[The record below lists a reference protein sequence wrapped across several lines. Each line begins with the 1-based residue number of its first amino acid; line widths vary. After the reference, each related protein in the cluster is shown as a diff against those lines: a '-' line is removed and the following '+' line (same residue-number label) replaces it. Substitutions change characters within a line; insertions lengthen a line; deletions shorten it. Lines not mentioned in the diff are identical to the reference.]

1 MYYLI
6 PAVLL
11 FLIAFLLVRTFLFAR
26 PPIPP
31 EDVELPAVDV
41 ERLAVGLGE
50 AIRCETVSTGE
61 GAPPAAGELFKLHT
75 QLQLRFPLAHARL
88 KRESVNDFS
97 LLYTWEGRQPDL
109 PPVLF
114 TSHQDVVPVD
124 PTQLD
129 AWQQPPFS
137 GVLTDG
143 AVWGRGA
150 LDTKSTL
157 IALLEA
163 VESLLAA
170 GYQPQRTV
178 LLAFG
183 HDEEIGGANGAK
195 RIAETL
201 QQRWLQP
208 AAVLDEGGAVVQ
220 GVLPGFAGPVAL
232 VGTAEK
238 GYLSLKL
245 TAAGQEGH
253 SSAPPK
259 NSAIGRL
266 AQALAQLEANP
277 MPARLTALAQTYR
290 EAGSL
295 ASFGMQVVFA
305 NLWLFGGLVR
315 RKLDANAQTAA
326 AVRTTTALTIVEGGV
341 KDNILPSQAR
351 AVVNFRLFPGDTI
364 AGVCERVRRL
374 IGDENVQFEVLSQAS
389 WEASPVSA
397 TDTLLYFQLGSAIR
411 QVFPQA
417 AVGPYLVQGATDA
430 RHYTGLSGQVFRFSP
445 YLVTGEDLKTIHGVN
460 EHISLDNLER
470 MAQCYAQVMRAWG
483 GEVEQEVEVESVD
496 REANEEGNLN

>member
-1 MYYLI
+1 
-6 PAVLL
+6 
-11 FLIAFLLVRTFLFAR
+11 
-26 PPIPP
+26 
-31 EDVELPAVDV
+31 
-41 ERLAVGLGE
+41 
-50 AIRCETVSTGE
+50 
-61 GAPPAAGELFKLHT
+61 
-75 QLQLRFPLAHARL
+75 
-88 KRESVNDFS
+88 
-97 LLYTWEGRQPDL
+97 
-109 PPVLF
+109 
-114 TSHQDVVPVD
+114 
-124 PTQLD
+124 
-129 AWQQPPFS
+129 
-137 GVLTDG
+137 
-143 AVWGRGA
+143 
-150 LDTKSTL
+150 
-157 IALLEA
+157 
-163 VESLLAA
+163 
-170 GYQPQRTV
+170 
-178 LLAFG
+178 
-183 HDEEIGGANGAK
+183 
-195 RIAETL
+195 
-201 QQRWLQP
+201 
-208 AAVLDEGGAVVQ
+208 VLDEGGAVVQ